1 MSEKIERTLKKLAD
15 ATSKASST
23 ASSSPSQQEPSLGNP
38 DCPHCGGLGYLRT
51 DVPPDHPDFGR
62 LEICTCRQAEIHE
75 RIRQRLY
82 SLSRLEELQHL
93 TFDSFEPRGRV
104 GYGKIEQA
112 SIENAYNLAKLF
124 AENRNRWLL
133 LQGGYGCGKTHLA
146 AAIANHCAA
155 LGIPTLFLTVPDL
168 LDSLR
173 FAYSAEDVTFEERFD
188 RIRNAPLLILDD
200 FGTQHATEWA
210 REKLFQ
216 ILNYRYINRLP
227 TVITTNLAL
236 GHIEARMK
244 SRLLDETLVDI
255 VQIRAPDYRR
265 AKDSTGQHALSS
277 LDTHD
282 KQTFGT
288 FSTREGEKLPP
299 MHVRSLEEAFESAR
313 KFSEDPTGWIVFQG
327 GYGCGKTHLAAAIA
341 NYRASEGHQVMF
353 VMVPDL
359 LDHLRATFNPSSQIP
374 YDRLFEEVRTAPLL
388 VLDDLGSQATTPW
401 VREKLYQLFDY
412 RYNEQMP
419 TVITTADKEDQI
431 DPRLLSRMQD
441 RRLCLIVPITA
452 PAFRGQPR
460 KRRKSR
466 R

>member
-1 MSEKIERTLKKLAD
+1 M
-15 ATSKASST
+15 
-23 ASSSPSQQEPSLGNP
+23 GNP